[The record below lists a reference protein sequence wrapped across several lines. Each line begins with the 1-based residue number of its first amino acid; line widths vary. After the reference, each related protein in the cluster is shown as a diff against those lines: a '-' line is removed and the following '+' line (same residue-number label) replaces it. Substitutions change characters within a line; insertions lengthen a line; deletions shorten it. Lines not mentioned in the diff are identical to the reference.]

1 MIEIAM
7 NEKEGKKGRYQLFK
21 APDEKVQGEKEQLLS
36 FPFQSMRHLIF
47 SAETELPCRSS
58 VSILYF

>member
-1 MIEIAM
+1 MIYNM
-7 NEKEGKKGRYQLFK
+7 DTEGLFVENLPFPWNNSCKKM
-21 APDEKVQGEKEQLLS
+21 QGEKEQLLP
-36 FPFQSMRHLIF
+36 FLFQSMRHLIF